1 MQCYLTVWKAGEFPS
16 LVNHNENLNLKALL
30 LKSTIN
36 FQMVKVS
43 YLNVVAVDNIVI
55 REENNAKQDINCVCL
70 SDIFRQ
76 ARVFSWIPSIRVGK
90 LTKDKTESYLVKSR
104 NWKLSK
110 TSHKTQA
117 AIA

>member
-55 REENNAKQDINCVCL
+55 REEKNAKQDINCVCL

-76 ARVFSWIPSIRVGK
+76 ARWSIFMNTKYSRWKWSKDRTEKHFSQK
-90 LTKDKTESYLVKSR
+90 
-104 NWKLSK
+104 
-110 TSHKTQA
+110 
-117 AIA
+117 